1 MQSVADVNT
10 DIRYRLSAA
19 GIKPSPQRM
28 AIARY
33 IAGSCEHPTVD
44 HIYAALQEEY
54 PTLSRTTVYNTV
66 KLLCDTGCIAAIT
79 IDPDAVRY
87 DYNVT
92 PHAHFLCNECG
103 ALHDLPL
110 ESYPAPPEGYM
121 ASDVQ
126 IYFRGVCKNCKTKN
140 NLSN

>member
-1 MQSVADVNT
+1 MQSVTDINA
-10 DIRYRLSAA
+10 DIRYRLNAA

-44 HIYAALQEEY
+44 LIYASLHDEY

-66 KLLCDTGCIAAIT
+66 KLLSDSGCISAIT
-79 IDPDAVRY
+79 IEPEAVRY
-87 DYNVT
+87 DYRIS
-92 PHAHFLCNECG
+92 PHAHFLCSECG

-110 ESYPAPPEGYM
+110 ESYPIPPEGFM
-121 ASDVQ
+121 ANDVQ
-126 IYFRGVCKNCKTKN
+126 IYFRGICKNCKTKQFN
-140 NLSN
+140 